1 MPTNSNPDVNEQIRL
16 GVANSCL
23 KMPKDPGERR
33 DLIQGLFEKA
43 EREKDE
49 VAEIKGEIGVAG
61 HEKRLQAVFGVAK
74 ATQKVLRILHPLKP
88 GDRAVVLTQV
98 GLLSKDIGWADKDL
112 VTLAEEAEA
121 TAGQAQDDQGSIF
134 DKTSTGKAM
143 GGEPQHIPPA
153 AAAPEPAPTPGID
166 LAEAQRIFEENLAA
180 WKAKGGRGR
189 KPKVLVEAEAA
200 VTAAAQRQAQQDHD
214 AKAAT
219 TDAGPVAEDDDF
231 EDDIPEPTS
240 RSPLAGATGQGT
252 YTVG

>member
-1 MPTNSNPDVNEQIRL
+1 MPTNSNPDVTEQIRL

-33 DLIQGLFEKA
+33 DLIQSFFDKHDAAAEKVA
-43 EREKDE
+43 DAKEE
-49 VAEIKGEIGVAG
+49 VDVSGA
-61 HEKRLQAVFGVAK
+61 EKRLQAVYGIAK
-74 ATQKVLRILHPLKP
+74 ATQKILRTLKPLKP

-134 DKTSTGKAM
+134 DKTATGKAM
-143 GGEPQHIPPA
+143 GGEPRHVEPE
-153 AAAPEPAPTPGID
+153 AAAPESQQSEGLP
-166 LAEAQRIFEENLAA
+166 FEEYQRRFQEAHDA

-189 KPKVLVEAEAA
+189 KPKALVEAEAA
-200 VTAAAQRQAQQDHD
+200 LTAAEKARTEQEHAAKAETAAAGD
-214 AKAAT
+214 
-219 TDAGPVAEDDDF
+219 DDDF

-240 RSPLAGATGQGT
+240 RSPLAGATGTGS
-252 YTVG
+252 YTIG